1 MSELE
6 LFFADNVAD
15 VDEIGYVVSDRFK
28 DAKGNPI
35 EWKLR
40 PVSAEK
46 NNDLKKMST
55 KTVQVTGKPGQYRQ
69 EFDGN
74 KYTELLTTA
83 TVVYPDLNNA
93 KLQDSWSEK
102 TGNKIMTAEHL
113 LSAMLLSGE
122 YDNLTSKVTEINGY
136 NDINEKVDEAK
147 N

>member
-6 LFFADNVAD
+6 LFFADNVAT
-15 VDEIGYVVSDRFK
+15 VEEIGYVASERFK
-28 DAKGNPI
+28 DKKGKPV

-40 PVSAEK
+40 PVSAEQ
-46 NNDLKKMST
+46 NNELKKLAT

-93 KLQDSWSEK
+93 SLQDSWSERA
-102 TGNKIMTAEHL
+102 GEKIMTAERL
-113 LSAMLLSGE
+113 LSVMLLSGE
-122 YDNLTSKVTEINGY
+122 YDNLTSKVTEVNGY
-136 NDINEKVDEAK
+136 NDINAKVEEAK

>member
-15 VDEIGYVVSDRFK
+15 VEEVGYVVSERFK
-28 DAKGNPI
+28 DKKGNPL

-46 NNDLKKMST
+46 NNELKKLAT

-69 EFDGN
+69 NFDGN
-74 KYTELLTTA
+74 KFTEMLTTA

-93 KLQDSWSEK
+93 SLQDSWSKK
-102 TGNKIMTAEHL
+102 TGESIMTAEQL
-113 LSAMLLSGE
+113 LSVMLLSGE
-122 YDNLTSKVTEINGY
+122 YDGLTSKVTEINGY
-136 NDINEKVDEAK
+136 NDINNKVDEAK